1 MFKKSLEGL
10 SDKTVKRHVC
20 NAERFLEDASGIKSL
35 MRGLVNFLIIFGKK
49 IFYFLRNNV

>member
-10 SDKTVKRHVC
+10 SDKAVKRHVR
-20 NAERFLEDASGIKSL
+20 NAERFLEDASGIKRL
-35 MRGLVNFLIIFGKK
+35 MRGLVNFLIIFSKK

>member
-10 SDKTVKRHVC
+10 SDRTVKRHVC
-20 NAERFLEDASGIKSL
+20 NAERFLEDASGIKRL

>member
-10 SDKTVKRHVC
+10 SDKTVKRNVC
-20 NAERFLEDASGIKSL
+20 NAERFLEDASGIKRL

>member
-1 MFKKSLEGL
+1 MAYSEQM
-10 SDKTVKRHVC
+10 S
-20 NAERFLEDASGIKSL
+20 NAERFLEDASGIKRL

>member
-10 SDKTVKRHVC
+10 SDKKVKHHVR
-20 NAERFLEDASGIKSL
+20 NAERFLEDASGIKRL

>member
-10 SDKTVKRHVC
+10 SDKTVKRHVR
-20 NAERFLEDASGIKSL
+20 NAERFLEDASGIKRL
-35 MRGLVNFLIIFGKK
+35 MRGLVNFLIIFSKK

>member
-10 SDKTVKRHVC
+10 SDRTVKCYVR
-20 NAERFLEDASGIKSL
+20 NAERFLEDASGIKRL

>member
-1 MFKKSLEGL
+1 MLRKSLEGS
-10 SDKTVKRHVC
+10 SDKKVKRHVC
-20 NAERFLEDASGIKSL
+20 NAERFLEDASGIKRL

>member
-10 SDKTVKRHVC
+10 SDKTVKRHVR
-20 NAERFLEDASGIKSL
+20 NAERFLEDASGIKGL